1 MNSETVDDQCVND
14 NLNGLALI
22 LTQNWLH
29 DFKLTGN
36 IIISIVKLI

>member
-1 MNSETVDDQCVND
+1 MNSETVDDQRVND

-29 DFKLTGN
+29 SFELTGN
-36 IIISIVKLI
+36 IIVSTVKLI